1 MKVKLER
8 IKTYEGLI
16 LYFLENTPIDT
27 LKWNWEY
34 YMGADYITD
43 KQYQSLPVENTQEY
57 RTLAWLADKVENYHL
72 TYFKKRLQFEI
83 RSSNNY
89 YSSKAFPVEPD
100 DIQKWVQELT
110 ARDEYRFMDDDTV
123 YSTEEGSDTKLLT
136 TLGTWYAQGLRL
148 LKEVRDMVG
157 KKVDKEVWDYYL
169 NQWDLH
175 FVEEFYTEQ
184 ETTDSLNLQ
193 TELLWYAYRYCTE
206 EYTPYRVWIEK
217 RIYQIKEPLRI
228 LQKVQAE
235 SDGIQATPDQQ
246 IPSMKWIHSKS
257 LDEALKTLKPLSYL
271 FEESSLE
278 GLKMALG
285 GGNIYDMKGCIRPS
299 KDNKTKLLFLIYNLI
314 KKGCVEPSDNMDEAI
329 RVLTDTGGSYR
340 KVKYTIDKEYYA
352 PKLAEEDLILT
363 LVNTII
369 S

>member
-1 MKVKLER
+1 
-8 IKTYEGLI
+8 
-16 LYFLENTPIDT
+16 
-27 LKWNWEY
+27 
-34 YMGADYITD
+34 MGTNYITD
-43 KQYQSLPVENTQEY
+43 KQYQSLPVENTEEY
-57 RTLAWLADKVENYHL
+57 SSLAYDANRVEYYHFH
-72 TYFKKRLQFEI
+72 YFKKKLQFEI
-83 RSSNNY
+83 RSSNSY

-123 YSTEEGSDTKLLT
+123 YSTDNDTKLLT
-136 TLGTWYAQGLRL
+136 RLNGYYVSGLRL
-148 LKEVRDMVG
+148 LKEVRDMVS
-157 KKVDKEVWDYYL
+157 KKVDKEVWDYYMKE
-169 NQWDLH
+169 WDIH
-175 FVEEFYTEQ
+175 FVEEFYSEQ
-184 ETTDSLNLQ
+184 ETLEALNLQ
-193 TELLWYAYRYCTE
+193 SELLWYAYRYCTE
-206 EYTPYRVWIEK
+206 EYTNYRVWLNDLIFK
-217 RIYQIKEPLRI
+217 VKEPLRV

-235 SDGIQATPDQQ
+235 SDGIRATPDQQ

-257 LDEALKTLKPLSYL
+257 LDEVLKTLKPLSYL

-285 GGNIYDMKGCIRPS
+285 GGNIYKMKGCIRPS